1 MEIMKKLGRQ
11 AGEPSGRL
19 GRLLGRCMNMG
30 HGGLRR
36 WALGEINIV
45 PGSCILDVGCG
56 GGKTVQVMAEADS
69 GCKVYGIDP
78 SEEMVRLSGD
88 VNRELIEAGRVEII
102 KSRVSSLP
110 FPDGEFDMVT
120 AFETFHFWPDPVGD
134 LREVKRVLKPG
145 GKVLL
150 ANEVY
155 EDERF
160 EKRNARYARM
170 IEGLELH
177 PPEQYREFL
186 ARAGFTGVETR
197 LVPEKNRILA
207 LATKE

>member
-1 MEIMKKLGRQ
+1 VEIMKKLGKQ

-19 GRLLGRCMNMG
+19 GRLIGRCMNMG
-30 HGGLRR
+30 HGKLRR
-36 WALGEINIV
+36 WALGEITIEA
-45 PGSCILDVGCG
+45 GSCILDVGCG
-56 GGKTVQVMAEADS
+56 GGKTVRDMVEAAS
-69 GCKVYGIDP
+69 GGKVYGVDL
-78 SEEMVRLSGD
+78 SEEMVRLSRD
-88 VNRELIEAGRVEII
+88 VNRELIEAGRVEIV
-102 KSRVSSLP
+102 KSGVSSLP
-110 FPDGEFDMVT
+110 FPDGEFDLVT

-145 GKVLL
+145 GTVLL

-160 EKRNARYARM
+160 EKRNARYARI
-170 IEGLELH
+170 IEGLEFH
-177 PPEQYREFL
+177 TPEQYREFL

-197 LVPEKNRILA
+197 LVPEKNRLMA